1 MIQRIQSIFL
11 LLAAAAMITTI
22 FLPSWSFVDGEFQE
36 VVSGLMVDGPVNDIA
51 FNAHEDGSRN
61 AFHMGFVGMMG
72 LSGVLL
78 LVTIFLFNDRKRQ
91 RTFAYLSVIPG
102 MIGLVMLFLLTQN
115 GPEMIATDA
124 VSNPSF
130 GVALPVVGILLAVLA
145 ARFID
150 KDQKLVDSLN
160 SDRIR

>member
-1 MIQRIQSIFL
+1 
-11 LLAAAAMITTI
+11 
-22 FLPSWSFVDGEFQE
+22 
-36 VVSGLMVDGPVNDIA
+36 
-51 FNAHEDGSRN
+51 
-61 AFHMGFVGMMG
+61 
-72 LSGVLL
+72 
-78 LVTIFLFNDRKRQ
+78 DRKRQ
-91 RTFAYLSVIPG
+91 RTFAYLSVIPA

-130 GVALPVVGILLAVLA
+130 GVGLPVVGILLAVLA